1 MQMYGLQQIKEINK
15 NPKEF
20 IKDVKEN
27 NEFRKRIT
35 EQNAKSDALDILDF
49 LINYT
54 YSMDTHESTRA
65 GELCDKLN
73 AIIDNLPR
81 SQ

>member
-1 MQMYGLQQIKEINK
+1 MYGLQQIKEINK
-15 NPKEF
+15 NLKEF
-20 IKDVKEN
+20 IKYVKEN

-81 SQ
+81 SK